1 MKLAIPEPR
10 IALTTLNDLPIDASN
25 NTIKALDKVKLSG
38 EIQDE
43 NGLLI
48 SDYSGEVTVTVFD
61 KNISRTTLGNDNQ
74 KGHPLEGQLITMD
87 FETQGEVVFN
97 GKASVEWSI

>member
-1 MKLAIPEPR
+1 MIYQLM
-10 IALTTLNDLPIDASN
+10 SN

-48 SDYSGEVTVTVFD
+48 SDYREVTVTVFD

-74 KGHPLEGQLITMD
+74 TDSSGQLITMD
-87 FETQGEVVFN
+87 LKLRGGRFN
-97 GKASVEWSI
+97 GKLQLFI

>member
-48 SDYSGEVTVTVFD
+48 SDYSGEVTVTVLIKIF
-61 KNISRTTLGNDNQ
+61 LGLHLEMIIKQIHQDN
-74 KGHPLEGQLITMD
+74 
-87 FETQGEVVFN
+87 
-97 GKASVEWSI
+97 

>member
-1 MKLAIPEPR
+1 MSIAQVLTKTKNELSTNQKLLVFYIGDPAMKLAIPQPKIE
-10 IALTTLNDLPIDASN
+10 LTTLNDLPINASN
-25 NTIKALDKVKLSG
+25 NSIKALDRVKLSG

-61 KNISRTTLGNDNQ
+61 KNISRINFR
-74 KGHPLEGQLITMD
+74 E
-87 FETQGEVVFN
+87 
-97 GKASVEWSI
+97 